1 MSSLQ
6 AIDLEVLVDSIALA
20 IDHLANFLDHLVAT
34 IDRLV
39 AKIDPTTT
47 LDCCR
52 YPS

>member
-1 MSSLQ
+1 MSTLE
-6 AIDLEVLVDSIALA
+6 AIDLEALVDSIVLA

-34 IDRLV
+34 IDRRT
-39 AKIDPTTT
+39 KSRSTI

>member
-1 MSSLQ
+1 M
-6 AIDLEVLVDSIALA
+6 LVDSIDLA
-20 IDHLANFLDHLVAT
+20 IGLLANLLDHFVAT